1 MRRAA
6 SLCTCVTYNAASASF
21 RQPPGGGAWNA
32 CTQPFG
38 RGMNTPAF
46 LLCVG
51 CAFALA
57 HGIAHAGESRAAP
70 GSNAAQAQSATAD
83 TADVQRLIAAA
94 AAGDR
99 AQVER
104 IAGEIKAHPRAARG
118 DRRKARD
125 LNDRGLALWQRQ
137 RYSEAADYFS
147 QARAADGG
155 SAEIAE
161 NLGYA
166 LLKSGR
172 ITEAERALVDA
183 LAMAPERA
191 SAWGSLGQIYAKQG
205 RHRDGVGCLLT
216 AYRYASNPKRALD
229 VYSRLAA
236 TDEDPRVR
244 ALLSDVVTR
253 LSGT

>member
-1 MRRAA
+1 MHVLGLSARA
-6 SLCTCVTYNAASASF
+6 
-21 RQPPGGGAWNA
+21 
-32 CTQPFG
+32 
-38 RGMNTPAF
+38 MNTPA
-46 LLCVG
+46 LLFCV
-51 CAFALA
+51 AFALA
-57 HGIAHAGESRAAP
+57 LPHGVAHADETRRAPAYT
-70 GSNAAQAQSATAD
+70 AATQAQRGTTDNAE
-83 TADVQRLIAAA
+83 VRRLIAAA
-94 AAGDR
+94 AANDR

-104 IAGEIKAHPRAARG
+104 IAAEIKSQPRPARG

-125 LNDRGLALWQRQ
+125 LNERGLALWQRQ
-137 RYSEAADYFS
+137 RYSEAAEYFS

-155 SAEIAE
+155 NAEIVE

-172 ITEAERALVDA
+172 IAEAERALIDA
-183 LAMAPERA
+183 LAMAPKRA

-205 RHRDGVGCLLT
+205 RHRDGVGCVLT
-216 AYRYASNPKRALD
+216 AYRYTSDPKRALD